1 MRWLAR
7 VGLYGGVVAI
17 VLALSKLHASVVA
30 AEPYSWHTSSRFA
43 WSLCYMVA
51 LIVAAYAVG
60 LPDLVRG
67 RRATLLAAIA
77 ASAAG
82 AGVISLVQL
91 ATGDALLPRF
101 VVFGTA
107 LALVPWSMLCAALA
121 GSGHRSGL
129 ERDRVLVVGAADSA
143 TMLATELGHAPER
156 PATLVAQLTVEAAQ
170 SAGSGFHPII
180 ETARAE
186 RATVIVLDHD
196 AQTVESVVAQVAT
209 LHEGGM
215 RIRPLADFYEEWL
228 GKLPMGELER
238 TSMLFDIGELHRAR
252 YARIKRVI
260 DIPIALVGMVP
271 FVLAVPIV
279 ALGNLFANRGPLFY
293 RQTRVGM
300 GGRHF
305 TILKFR
311 TMLPHSDAESSW
323 TTTDDAR
330 VTRFGSL
337 LRRWHLDELPQMW
350 NILRGDLAVVGP
362 RPEQPRYVEE
372 LSEKLAFYDLRHL
385 VHPGLTGWAQVKYG
399 YAGDEQDAL
408 EKLQYEFFYLRHQS
422 LRFDLRIVARTMRS
436 VISRG
441 GR

>member
-7 VGLYGGVVAI
+7 VGQYGGVVAI

-43 WSLCYMVA
+43 WSICYMVA

-67 RRATLLAAIA
+67 RRSTLIAAVA

-82 AGVISLVQL
+82 AGVMSLVQL
-91 ATGDALLPRF
+91 VTGDALLPRF

-107 LALVPWSMLCAALA
+107 LVLVPWSMLCAALA

-129 ERDRVLVVGAADSA
+129 ERDRVLVIGSADSA
-143 TMLATELGHAPER
+143 TMLATELDHAPER
-156 PATLVAQLTVEAAQ
+156 PATLVAHLTAEAAQ
-170 SAGSGFHPII
+170 SAGSGSLPIV

-186 RATVIVLDHD
+186 RATVTVLAHE
-196 AQTVESVVAQVAT
+196 AQSVESVVAQVAV

-260 DIPIALVGMVP
+260 DIPIALLGMVP
-271 FVLAVPIV
+271 FVLAVPVV
-279 ALGNLFANRGPLFY
+279 ALGNLFANRGTPGEAAC
-293 RQTRVGM
+293 RVGAAIPPRI
-300 GGRHF
+300 G
-305 TILKFR
+305 
-311 TMLPHSDAESSW
+311 SS
-323 TTTDDAR
+323 
-330 VTRFGSL
+330 S
-337 LRRWHLDELPQMW
+337 
-350 NILRGDLAVVGP
+350 VV
-362 RPEQPRYVEE
+362 R
-372 LSEKLAFYDLRHL
+372 
-385 VHPGLTGWAQVKYG
+385 
-399 YAGDEQDAL
+399 
-408 EKLQYEFFYLRHQS
+408 
-422 LRFDLRIVARTMRS
+422 
-436 VISRG
+436 
-441 GR
+441 